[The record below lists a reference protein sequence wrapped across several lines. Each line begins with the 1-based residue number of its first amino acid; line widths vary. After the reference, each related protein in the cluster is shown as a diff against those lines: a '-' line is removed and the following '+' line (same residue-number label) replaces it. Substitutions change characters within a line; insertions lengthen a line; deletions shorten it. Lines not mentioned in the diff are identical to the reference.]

1 MLLHHGACRDRA
13 AERKSLTHFVQ
24 STHGGPRTTMAH
36 KEVPVEFLEFGV
48 FVAKLDRPWTETP
61 FVYQG
66 FVLQTEQQLAALK
79 KYCKKVYVDPEKM
92 QVVVAPKL
100 LTLPPSTRA
109 VIAEQAKETVRGAI
123 VYKELATVE
132 DELPRART
140 VFTQTTA
147 IVQSMSR
154 AVVTGNA
161 LDGNRAT
168 QAVTEITDSVVRN
181 PDAMMLLIT
190 MREKA
195 QETLNRSTQV
205 SVYMTVF
212 GRFLQLERERLEL
225 LGLIGLLQDVGML
238 KLTPGMPARRSDL
251 TGEEEVIFK
260 THVTHGV
267 EILSKTPGLPAEL
280 PGLASLHHE
289 RYDGSGYP
297 RGLKGSAIS
306 QIGAIAGIVDAFDM
320 LTAPAPY
327 GMQMPPSNALN
338 VLFQNRGTQ
347 FHAALVEQFIQC
359 VGAFPVGSV
368 VELNSGEV
376 GVVITQNLVKRLQ
389 PRVMVVQDANG
400 NPIHPHKIL
409 DLVKE
414 PMATRDEPYRIRR
427 TLDQTTVK
435 IDTRELFL

>member
-1 MLLHHGACRDRA
+1 
-13 AERKSLTHFVQ
+13 
-24 STHGGPRTTMAH
+24 MAH
-36 KEVPVEFLEFGV
+36 REVPVEFLEFGM

-61 FVYQG
+61 FVFQG
-66 FVLQTEQQLAALK
+66 FVLKTEQQLDALK
-79 KYCKKVYVDPEKM
+79 KYCKLVYVDPERKE
-92 QVVVAPKL
+92 VVVAPRL
-100 LTLPPSTRA
+100 LTLPPASTRH
-109 VIAEQAKETVRGAI
+109 VIAEQSKEKVRGTVI
-123 VYKELATVE
+123 YRELATVE

-140 VFTQTTA
+140 AFTQTNA
-147 IVQSMSR
+147 IVHTMSR
-154 AVVTGNA
+154 AVITGNA
-161 LDGNRAT
+161 LDGNRAK
-168 QAVTEITDSVVRN
+168 QAVNEITDSVVRN
-181 PDAMMLLIT
+181 PDAMMLLVT
-190 MREKA
+190 MRDKA
-195 QETLNRSTQV
+195 EETLNRATQV

-212 GRFLQLERERLEL
+212 GRFLQLERERLEV

-238 KLTPGMPARRSDL
+238 RLPQGIPGRRSDL
-251 TGEEEVIFK
+251 ALAEDEVFK
-260 THVTHGV
+260 THVTYSV
-267 EILSKTPGLPAEL
+267 EILSQTAGLPPEL
-280 PGLASLHHE
+280 PSLASLHHE

-297 RGLKGSAIS
+297 RGLKSSAIS
-306 QIGAIAGIVDAFDM
+306 QIGAIAGIVDTFDM

-400 NPIHPHKIL
+400 NPIHPHKVL
-409 DLVKE
+409 DLVNE
-414 PMATRDEPYRIRR
+414 PMATPDEPYRIRR

-435 IDTRELFL
+435 IDSRELFL

>member
-1 MLLHHGACRDRA
+1 
-13 AERKSLTHFVQ
+13 
-24 STHGGPRTTMAH
+24 MAH
-36 KEVPVEFLEFGV
+36 KEVPIEFLEFGM

-66 FVLQTEQQLAALK
+66 FVLKTEQQLNALK
-79 KYCKKVYVDPEKM
+79 KYCKTVFVDPEKQ

-100 LTLPPSTRA
+100 LALPPSTRTA
-109 VIAEQAKETVRGAI
+109 IAEQVKEKVRGTA

-140 VFTQTTA
+140 VFTQTNT
-147 IVQSMSR
+147 IVQSMAR
-154 AVVTGNA
+154 AVVSGNA
-161 LDGNRAT
+161 LDGERAR
-168 QAVTEITDSVVRN
+168 QAVAEITDSVVRN
-181 PDAMMLLIT
+181 PDAMMLLVT
-190 MREKA
+190 MRDKA
-195 QETLNRSTQV
+195 EETLNRSTQV

-212 GRFLQLERERLEL
+212 GRFLQLDRERLEL
-225 LGLIGLLQDVGML
+225 LGLMGLLQDVGML
-238 KLTPGMPARRSDL
+238 KLPPGMPARRSDL
-251 TGEEEVIFK
+251 TGEEEQIFK
-260 THVTHGV
+260 THVTHSV
-267 EILSKTPGLPAEL
+267 EILSQTPGLPAEL
-280 PGLASLHHE
+280 PGFASLHHE
-289 RYDGSGYP
+289 RYDGSGYA

-306 QIGAIAGIVDAFDM
+306 QMGAIAGIVDTFDM

-347 FHAALVEQFIQC
+347 FHAALIEQFIQC

-400 NPIHPHKIL
+400 NPIHPHKVL
-409 DLVKE
+409 DLVNE
-414 PMATRDEPYRIRR
+414 PMATPDEPYRIRR

-435 IDTRELFL
+435 IDARELFL

>member
-1 MLLHHGACRDRA
+1 
-13 AERKSLTHFVQ
+13 
-24 STHGGPRTTMAH
+24 MAQ
-36 KEVPVEFLEFGV
+36 KEVPVEFLEFGM
-48 FVAKLDRPWTETP
+48 FVARLDRPWTETP

-66 FVLQTEQQLAALK
+66 FVLQTEQQLNALK
-79 KYCKKVYVDPEKM
+79 KYCKTVYVDPEKR
-92 QVVVAPKL
+92 QESVAAKL
-100 LTLPPSTRA
+100 LALPSAQRQ
-109 VIAEQAKETVRGAI
+109 VIAEQSREKVRGSV
-123 VYKELATVE
+123 VYRELASVE

-140 VFTQTTA
+140 AFTQTNA
-147 IVQSMSR
+147 IVHSMSR
-154 AVVTGNA
+154 AVITGNA
-161 LDGNRAT
+161 LDGNRAK
-168 QAVTEITDSVVRN
+168 QAVNEITDSVVRN
-181 PDAMMLLIT
+181 PDAMMLLVT
-190 MREKA
+190 MRDKA
-195 QETLNRSTQV
+195 EETLNRATQV

-212 GRFLQLERERLEL
+212 GRFLQLERASLEM

-238 KLTPGMPARRSDL
+238 KLPAGMPARRADL
-251 TGEEEVIFK
+251 TPEEDEIFK
-260 THVTHGV
+260 THVTHGL
-267 EILSKTPGLPAEL
+267 EILSRTAGLPPEL
-280 PGLASLHHE
+280 PSMASLHHE

-297 RGLKGSAIS
+297 RGLKGGAIS
-306 QIGAIAGIVDAFDM
+306 QTGAIAGIVDTFDM

-409 DLVKE
+409 DLVNE
-414 PMATRDEPYRIRR
+414 PMATPDEPYRIRR
-427 TLDQTTVK
+427 TLDQTKVK
-435 IDTRELFL
+435 LDSRELFL

>member
-1 MLLHHGACRDRA
+1 
-13 AERKSLTHFVQ
+13 
-24 STHGGPRTTMAH
+24 MAH
-36 KEVPVEFLEFGV
+36 REVPVEFLEFGM

-66 FVLQTEQQLAALK
+66 FVLKTEQQIEALK
-79 KYCKKVYVDPEKM
+79 KYCKVVYVDPEKR
-92 QVVVAPKL
+92 QEVVAPRL
-100 LTLPPSTRA
+100 LTLPPSSTRQ
-109 VIAEQAKETVRGAI
+109 VIAEQSKEKVRGTV
-123 VYKELATVE
+123 VYKELAKVE
-132 DELPRART
+132 EELPRARS
-140 VFTQTTA
+140 VFTQTNA
-147 IVQSMSR
+147 IVHTMSR

-161 LDGNRAT
+161 LDGNRAK

-181 PDAMMLLIT
+181 PDAMMLLVT
-190 MREKA
+190 MRDKA
-195 QETLNRSTQV
+195 EETLNRSTQV

-212 GRFLQLERERLEL
+212 GRFLQLERESLET

-238 KLTPGMPARRSDL
+238 KLPAGIPGRRADL
-251 TGEEEVIFK
+251 APEEDEIFK
-260 THVTHGV
+260 SHVTHSV
-267 EILSKTPGLPAEL
+267 EILSQTAGLPADL
-280 PGLASLHHE
+280 PSLASLHHE

-306 QIGAIAGIVDAFDM
+306 QTGAIAGIVDTFDM

-389 PRVMVVQDANG
+389 PRVMVVQDAKG
-400 NPIHPHKIL
+400 NPIHPHKVL
-409 DLVKE
+409 DLVNE
-414 PMATRDEPYRIRR
+414 PMATPDEPYRIRR
-427 TLDQTTVK
+427 TLDQSTVK
-435 IDTRELFL
+435 IDSRELFL

>member
-1 MLLHHGACRDRA
+1 
-13 AERKSLTHFVQ
+13 
-24 STHGGPRTTMAH
+24 MAH
-36 KEVPVEFLEFGV
+36 KEVPVEFLEFGM

-66 FVLQTEQQLAALK
+66 FVLKTEQQLNALK
-79 KYCKKVYVDPEKM
+79 KYCTKVYVDPEKM
-92 QVVVAPKL
+92 ELVVASKL
-100 LTLPPSTRA
+100 LTLPPSTRQ
-109 VIAEQAKETVRGAI
+109 VIEDQAKEKVRGTA
-123 VYKELATVE
+123 VYRELATVE

-140 VFTQTTA
+140 AFTQTTA

-154 AVVTGNA
+154 AVVSGNA
-161 LDGNRAT
+161 LDGARAR

-181 PDAMMLLIT
+181 PDAMMLLVT

-238 KLTPGMPARRSDL
+238 KLPAGIPARRADL
-251 TGEEEVIFK
+251 TSAEDEDFK
-260 THVTHGV
+260 THVGHGV
-267 EILSKTPGLPAEL
+267 EILSQTAGLPAEL

-297 RGLKGSAIS
+297 RGLKSSAIS
-306 QIGAIAGIVDAFDM
+306 QIGAIAGIVDTFDM
-320 LTAPAPY
+320 LTAPSPY

-338 VLFQNRGTQ
+338 VLYQNRGTQ

-368 VELNSGEV
+368 VELNTGEV

-400 NPIHPHKIL
+400 NPIHPHKVL

-414 PMATRDEPYRIRR
+414 PMATPDEPYRIRR

-435 IDTRELFL
+435 IDSKELFL

>member
-1 MLLHHGACRDRA
+1 
-13 AERKSLTHFVQ
+13 
-24 STHGGPRTTMAH
+24 MAH
-36 KEVPVEFLEFGV
+36 REVPVEFLEFGM

-66 FVLQTEQQLAALK
+66 FVLKTEQQIEALK
-79 KYCKKVYVDPEKM
+79 KYCKVVYVDPEKR
-92 QVVVAPKL
+92 QEVRAPRL
-100 LTLPPSTRA
+100 LTLPPSSTRQ
-109 VIAEQAKETVRGAI
+109 VIAEQSKEKVRGTV
-123 VYKELATVE
+123 VYKELAKVE
-132 DELPRART
+132 EELPRARS
-140 VFTQTTA
+140 VFTQTNA
-147 IVQSMSR
+147 IVHTMSR

-161 LDGNRAT
+161 LDGNRAK

-181 PDAMMLLIT
+181 PDAMMLLVT
-190 MREKA
+190 MRDKA
-195 QETLNRSTQV
+195 EETLNRSTQV

-212 GRFLQLERERLEL
+212 GRFLQLERESLET

-238 KLTPGMPARRSDL
+238 KLPAGIPGRRADL
-251 TGEEEVIFK
+251 APEEDEIFK
-260 THVTHGV
+260 SHVTHSV
-267 EILSKTPGLPAEL
+267 EILSQTAGLPADL
-280 PGLASLHHE
+280 PSLASLHHE

-306 QIGAIAGIVDAFDM
+306 QTGAIAGIVDTFDM

-389 PRVMVVQDANG
+389 PRVMVVQDAKG
-400 NPIHPHKIL
+400 NPIHPHKVL
-409 DLVKE
+409 DLVNE
-414 PMATRDEPYRIRR
+414 PMATPDEPYRIRR
-427 TLDQTTVK
+427 TLDQSTVK
-435 IDTRELFL
+435 IDSRELFL

>member
-1 MLLHHGACRDRA
+1 
-13 AERKSLTHFVQ
+13 
-24 STHGGPRTTMAH
+24 MAH
-36 KEVPVEFLEFGV
+36 REIPVESLEFGMY
-48 FVAKLDRPWTETP
+48 VAKLDRPWTETP

-66 FVLQTEQQLAALK
+66 FVLQTEQQLETLK
-79 KYCKKVYVDPEKM
+79 KYCKRVYVDPEKR
-92 QVVVAPKL
+92 QEIVAARL
-100 LTLPPSTRA
+100 LTLPPGSARQ
-109 VIAEQAKETVRGAI
+109 VIAEQSKEKVRGSV
-123 VYKELATVE
+123 VYRELASVE

-140 VFTQTTA
+140 VFTQTNA
-147 IVQSMSR
+147 IVHTMSR

-161 LDGNRAT
+161 LEGDRAR
-168 QAVTEITDSVVRN
+168 QAVNEITDSVVRN
-181 PDAMMLLIT
+181 PDAMMLLVT
-190 MREKA
+190 MRDKA
-195 QETLNRSTQV
+195 EETLNRATQV

-212 GRFLQLERERLEL
+212 GRFLQLERERLEI

-238 KLTPGMPARRSDL
+238 KLPPSLPGRRADLAPAED
-251 TGEEEVIFK
+251 EIFK
-260 THVTHGV
+260 THVTHSV
-267 EILSKTPGLPAEL
+267 EILSQTAGLPPEL
-280 PGLASLHHE
+280 PSLASLHHE

-306 QIGAIAGIVDAFDM
+306 QTGAIAGIVDTFDL

-400 NPIHPHKIL
+400 NPIRPHKVL
-409 DLVKE
+409 DLVNE
-414 PMATRDEPYRIRR
+414 PMATPDEPYRIRR
-427 TLDQTTVK
+427 TLDQTRVK
-435 IDTRELFL
+435 IDSRELFL

>member
-1 MLLHHGACRDRA
+1 MLLHAALAERARRHQNRLLRLSGHGAR
-13 AERKSLTHFVQ
+13 
-24 STHGGPRTTMAH
+24 MAH
-36 KEVPVEFLEFGV
+36 REVPVDSLEFGM

-66 FVLQTEQQLAALK
+66 FVLQTEQQLEALR
-79 KYCKKVYVDPEKM
+79 KYCKVVYVDPEKR
-92 QVVVAPKL
+92 QEAVAARL
-100 LTLPPSTRA
+100 LTLPPGSTRRA
-109 VIAEQAKETVRGAI
+109 IAEQSREKVRGTV
-123 VYKELATVE
+123 VYRELASVE
-132 DELPRART
+132 DELPRARN
-140 VFTQTTA
+140 VVAQTNA
-147 IVQSMSR
+147 IVHTMSR

-161 LDGNRAT
+161 LDGGRAK
-168 QAVTEITDSVVRN
+168 QAVNEITDSVVRN
-181 PDAMMLLIT
+181 PDAMMLLVT
-190 MREKA
+190 MRDKA
-195 QETLNRSTQV
+195 EETLNRSTQV

-212 GRFLQLERERLEL
+212 GRFLQLERERLEI

-238 KLTPGMPARRSDL
+238 KLPAGLPARRADL
-251 TGEEEVIFK
+251 APAEDEIFK
-260 THVTHGV
+260 SHVTHSV
-267 EILSKTPGLPAEL
+267 EILSQTAGLPAEL

-306 QIGAIAGIVDAFDM
+306 QTGAIAGIVDSFDM

-389 PRVMVVQDANG
+389 PRVMVVQDAGG
-400 NPIHPHKIL
+400 NPIHPHKVL
-409 DLVKE
+409 DLVHE
-414 PMATRDEPYRIRR
+414 PMATPDEPYRIRR
-427 TLDQTTVK
+427 TLDQATVK
-435 IDTRELFL
+435 IDSRELFL

>member
-1 MLLHHGACRDRA
+1 
-13 AERKSLTHFVQ
+13 
-24 STHGGPRTTMAH
+24 MAH
-36 KEVPVEFLEFGV
+36 KEVPVEFLEFGM
-48 FVAKLDRPWTETP
+48 FVARLDRPWTETP

-66 FVLQTEQQLAALK
+66 FVLKTEQQLSALK
-79 KYCKKVYVDPEKM
+79 KYCKKVYIDPEKM
-92 QVVVAPKL
+92 QVVVAPNL
-100 LTLPPSTRA
+100 LSLPSSTRT
-109 VIAEQAKETVRGAI
+109 VIAEQSKEKVRGSV

-140 VFTQTTA
+140 AFTQTIA

-154 AVVTGNA
+154 AVVSGNA
-161 LDGNRAT
+161 LDGTRAK
-168 QAVTEITDSVVRN
+168 QAVAEITDSVVRN
-181 PDAMMLLIT
+181 PDAMMLLVT

-195 QETLNRSTQV
+195 EETLNRSTQV

-212 GRFLQLERERLEL
+212 GRFLQLERDRLEL
-225 LGLIGLLQDVGML
+225 LGLMGLLQDVGML
-238 KLTPGMPARRSDL
+238 RLPPGMPARRSDL
-251 TGEEEVIFK
+251 SPEEEEVFK
-260 THVTHGV
+260 KHVAHSV
-267 EILSKTPGLPAEL
+267 EILSQTPGLPAEL

-289 RYDGSGYP
+289 RYDGSGYA

-306 QIGAIAGIVDAFDM
+306 QMGAIAGIVDTFDM

-347 FHAALVEQFIQC
+347 FHAALIEQFIQC

-389 PRVMVVQDANG
+389 PRVMVVQDASG

-409 DLVKE
+409 DLVNE
-414 PMATRDEPYRIRR
+414 PMATPDEPYRIRR
-427 TLDQTTVK
+427 TLDQTKVQ
-435 IDTRELFL
+435 IDSRELFL

>member
-1 MLLHHGACRDRA
+1 
-13 AERKSLTHFVQ
+13 
-24 STHGGPRTTMAH
+24 MAQR
-36 KEVPVEFLEFGV
+36 EVPVEQLEFGM
-48 FVAKLDRPWTETP
+48 FVARLDRPWTETP
-61 FVYQG
+61 FVFQG
-66 FVLQTEQQLAALK
+66 FVLKTEQQLVALK

-92 QVVVAPKL
+92 EVVVAPRL
-100 LTLPPSTRA
+100 LSLPPSERT
-109 VIAEQAKETVRGAI
+109 VIAEQSKEKVRGSV
-123 VYKELATVE
+123 VYKELASVE

-140 VFTQTTA
+140 VFTQTTSV
-147 IVQSMSR
+147 VQTMSR
-154 AVVTGNA
+154 AVISGNA
-161 LDGNRAT
+161 LDGGRAR
-168 QAVTEITDSVVRN
+168 QAVTEITDSVVRT
-181 PDAMMLLIT
+181 PDAMMLLVT
-190 MREKA
+190 MRERA
-195 QETLNRSTQV
+195 EQTLNRSTQV

-238 KLTPGMPARRSDL
+238 KLPPGMPARRSDL
-251 TGEEEVIFK
+251 DSAEEDVFK
-260 THVTHGV
+260 THVTHSV
-267 EILSKTPGLPAEL
+267 EILSQTSGLPPEL

-289 RYDGSGYP
+289 RYDGSGYA

-306 QIGAIAGIVDAFDM
+306 QTGAIAGIVDTFDM

-338 VLFQNRGTQ
+338 VLFMNRGTQ

-368 VELNSGEV
+368 VELNTGEV

-389 PRVMVVQDANG
+389 PRVMVVQDASG
-400 NPIHPHKIL
+400 NPIHPHRIL

-414 PMATRDEPYRIRR
+414 PKATPEEPYRIRR

>member
-1 MLLHHGACRDRA
+1 
-13 AERKSLTHFVQ
+13 
-24 STHGGPRTTMAH
+24 MAH
-36 KEVPVEFLEFGV
+36 KEVPVESLEFGM

-61 FVYQG
+61 FVFQG
-66 FVLQTEQQLAALK
+66 FVLNSEEQLAALK

-92 QVVVAPKL
+92 RVDVAPKL
-100 LTLPPSTRA
+100 LTLPTSARS
-109 VIAEQAKETVRGAI
+109 VIAEQSKEKVRGTV
-123 VYKELATVE
+123 VYRELATVE

-140 VFTQTTA
+140 AFTQTTA

-161 LDGNRAT
+161 LDGNRAK

-181 PDAMMLLIT
+181 PDAMMLLVT

-195 QETLNRSTQV
+195 QETLNRATQV

-238 KLTPGMPARRSDL
+238 KLPAGMPARRSDL
-251 TGEEEVIFK
+251 TSAEDEDFK

-267 EILSKTPGLPAEL
+267 EILSNTAGLPAEL

-297 RGLKGSAIS
+297 RGLRGSAIS
-306 QIGAIAGIVDAFDM
+306 QTGAISGIVDTFDM

-368 VELNSGEV
+368 VELNTGEV

-400 NPIHPHKIL
+400 NLIHPHKIL

-414 PMATRDEPYRIRR
+414 PLARPGEPYRIRR

-435 IDTRELFL
+435 IDSRELFL

>member
-1 MLLHHGACRDRA
+1 
-13 AERKSLTHFVQ
+13 
-24 STHGGPRTTMAH
+24 MAH
-36 KEVPVEFLEFGV
+36 KEVPTEFLEFGM

-66 FVLQTEQQLAALK
+66 FVLKTERQLTALK
-79 KYCKKVYVDPEKM
+79 KYCKAVYVDPEKREL
-92 QVVVAPKL
+92 VVAPKL
-100 LTLPPSTRA
+100 LTLPASTRT
-109 VIAEQAKETVRGAI
+109 VISDQARERVRGTV
-123 VYKELATVE
+123 VYEELASVE
-132 DELPRART
+132 DELPRARS

-161 LDGNRAT
+161 LDGNRAR

-181 PDAMMLLIT
+181 PDAMMLLVT

-212 GRFLQLERERLEL
+212 GRFLQLDRERLEL

-238 KLTPGMPARRSDL
+238 KLPPGMPARRSDL
-251 TGEEEVIFK
+251 TAEEDEVYK

-267 EILSKTPGLPAEL
+267 EILSQTAGLPAEL

-306 QIGAIAGIVDAFDM
+306 QTGAVAGIVDAFDM

-327 GMQMPPSNALN
+327 GMQLPPSNALN
-338 VLFQNRGTQ
+338 VLFQSRGTQ

-368 VELNSGEV
+368 VELNTGEV

-400 NPIHPHKIL
+400 DPLHPHKIL

-414 PMATRDEPYRIRR
+414 PMAAPDEPYRIRR
-427 TLDQTTVK
+427 TLDQTSVK

>member
-1 MLLHHGACRDRA
+1 
-13 AERKSLTHFVQ
+13 
-24 STHGGPRTTMAH
+24 MAH
-36 KEVPVEFLEFGV
+36 KEVPVEFLEFGM

-66 FVLQTEQQLAALK
+66 FVLKTEQQLTALK
-79 KYCKKVYVDPEKM
+79 KYCKKVFVDPEKKE
-92 QVVVAPKL
+92 VVVAPRL
-100 LTLPPSTRA
+100 LTLPPASTRQ
-109 VIAEQAKETVRGAI
+109 VIAEQAKEKVRGTVI
-123 VYKELATVE
+123 YQELATVE

-140 VFTQTTA
+140 VFSQANA
-147 IVQSMSR
+147 IVHTMSR
-154 AVVTGNA
+154 AVITGSA
-161 LDGNRAT
+161 LDGDRAK

-181 PDAMMLLIT
+181 PDAMMLLVT
-190 MREKA
+190 MRDKA
-195 QETLNRSTQV
+195 EETLNRSTQV

-225 LGLIGLLQDVGML
+225 LGLMGLLQDVGML
-238 KLTPGMPARRSDL
+238 KLPPGMPARRSDL
-251 TGEEEVIFK
+251 GAEEDTVFK
-260 THVTHGV
+260 SHVGHSV
-267 EILSKTPGLPAEL
+267 EILSKTAGLPAEL
-280 PGLASLHHE
+280 PSMASLHHE

-297 RGLKGSAIS
+297 RGLKGGAIS
-306 QIGAIAGIVDAFDM
+306 QTGAIAGIVDTFDL

-368 VELNSGEV
+368 VELNTGEV

-389 PRVMVVQDANG
+389 PRVMVVQDASG
-400 NPIHPHKIL
+400 NPVHPHKIL
-409 DLVKE
+409 DLVHE
-414 PMATRDEPYRIRR
+414 PMATPDEPYRIRR

-435 IDTRELFL
+435 IDSKELFL

>member
-1 MLLHHGACRDRA
+1 MLLHAA
-13 AERKSLTHFVQ
+13 LAERARRHQNRLLRLS
-24 STHGGPRTTMAH
+24 GYGARMAH
-36 KEVPVEFLEFGV
+36 REVPVESLEFGMY
-48 FVAKLDRPWTETP
+48 VAKLDRPWTETP

-66 FVLQTEQQLAALK
+66 FVLQTEQQLEALK
-79 KYCKKVYVDPEKM
+79 KYCKVVYVDPEKR
-92 QVVVAPKL
+92 QEAVAARL
-100 LTLPPSTRA
+100 LALPPGSARQ
-109 VIAEQAKETVRGAI
+109 VIAEQSKEKVRGTV
-123 VYKELATVE
+123 VYRELASVE
-132 DELPRART
+132 DELPRARS
-140 VFTQTTA
+140 VFTQTNA
-147 IVQSMSR
+147 IVHTMSR
-154 AVVTGNA
+154 AVSTGNA
-161 LDGNRAT
+161 LDGDRAK
-168 QAVTEITDSVVRN
+168 QAVSEITDSVVRN
-181 PDAMMLLIT
+181 PDAMMLLVT
-190 MREKA
+190 MRDKA
-195 QETLNRSTQV
+195 EETLNRSTQV

-212 GRFLQLERERLEL
+212 GRFLQLEREHLEI

-238 KLTPGMPARRSDL
+238 KLPAGLPGRRADLEPAED
-251 TGEEEVIFK
+251 EIFK
-260 THVTHGV
+260 THVSHSV
-267 EILSKTPGLPAEL
+267 EILSQTAGLPPEL
-280 PGLASLHHE
+280 PSLASLHHE

-306 QIGAIAGIVDAFDM
+306 QTGAIASIVDAFDM

-400 NPIHPHKIL
+400 NPIHPHKVL
-409 DLVKE
+409 DLVNE
-414 PMATRDEPYRIRR
+414 PMASPDEPYRIRR

-435 IDTRELFL
+435 IDSRELFL

>member
-1 MLLHHGACRDRA
+1 
-13 AERKSLTHFVQ
+13 
-24 STHGGPRTTMAH
+24 MAH
-36 KEVPVEFLEFGV
+36 KELPVEQLEFGMY
-48 FVAKLDRPWTETP
+48 VARLDRPWTETP
-61 FVYQG
+61 FVFQG
-66 FVLQTEQQLAALK
+66 FVLKSEDQLETLK
-79 KYCKKVYVDPEKM
+79 KYCKKVYVDPEKR
-92 QVVVAPKL
+92 QESVAAKL
-100 LTLPPSTRA
+100 LALPPSARQ
-109 VIAEQAKETVRGAI
+109 VIAEQSKEVVRGTV

-140 VFTQTTA
+140 VYAQA
-147 IVQSMSR
+147 NNIVQSMSR
-154 AVVTGNA
+154 AVITNSA
-161 LDGNRAT
+161 LDGGRAK
-168 QAVTEITDSVVRN
+168 QAVTEITDSVIRN
-181 PDAMMLLIT
+181 PDAMMLLVT

-195 QETLNRSTQV
+195 QETLNRATQV

-238 KLTPGMPARRSDL
+238 RLPAGMPARRADL
-251 TGEEEVIFK
+251 SAEEEKVFR
-260 THVTHGV
+260 THVENGL
-267 EILSKTPGLPAEL
+267 EILSQTAGLPAEL
-280 PGLASLHHE
+280 PSFASLHHE

-306 QIGAIAGIVDAFDM
+306 QIGAMAGIVDTFDM

-327 GMQMPPSNALN
+327 GMQMPPSNALS

-368 VELNSGEV
+368 VELNSGEI

-389 PRVMVVQDANG
+389 PRVMVVQDAKG

-409 DLVKE
+409 DLMKE
-414 PMATRDEPYRIRR
+414 PMASPGEPYRIRR
-427 TLDQTTVK
+427 TLDQGTVR
-435 IDTRELFL
+435 IDPKELFL

>member
-1 MLLHHGACRDRA
+1 M
-13 AERKSLTHFVQ
+13 E
-24 STHGGPRTTMAH
+24 H
-36 KEVPVEFLEFGV
+36 KEVPVEYLEFGM

-66 FVLQTEQQLAALK
+66 FVLKTEQQLEALK
-79 KYCKKVYVDPEKM
+79 KYCKVVYVDPERR
-92 QVVVAPKL
+92 QEVVAARL
-100 LTLPPSTRA
+100 LSLPPGSPRQA
-109 VIAEQAKETVRGAI
+109 IAEQSKEKVRGTVI
-123 VYKELATVE
+123 YKELATVE
-132 DELPRART
+132 DELPRARS
-140 VFTQTTA
+140 VFTQTNA
-147 IVQSMSR
+147 IVHTMSR

-161 LDGNRAT
+161 LDGNRAR

-181 PDAMMLLIT
+181 PDAMMLLVT
-190 MREKA
+190 MRDKA
-195 QETLNRSTQV
+195 EETLNRSTQV

-212 GRFLQLERERLEL
+212 GRFLQLERERLEI

-238 KLTPGMPARRSDL
+238 KLPAGIPGRRSAL
-251 TGEEEVIFK
+251 ALEEDAVFK
-260 THVTHGV
+260 SHVTHSV
-267 EILSKTPGLPAEL
+267 EILSQTAGLPPEL
-280 PGLASLHHE
+280 PSLASLHHE
-289 RYDGSGYP
+289 RYDGGGYP

-306 QIGAIAGIVDAFDM
+306 QTGAIAGIVDTFDM

-389 PRVMVVQDANG
+389 PRVMVVQDADG
-400 NPIHPHKIL
+400 NPIHPHKVL
-409 DLVKE
+409 DLVNE
-414 PMATRDEPYRIRR
+414 PMATADEPYRIRR
-427 TLDQTTVK
+427 TLDQSTVK
-435 IDTRELFL
+435 VDSRELFL

>member
-1 MLLHHGACRDRA
+1 
-13 AERKSLTHFVQ
+13 
-24 STHGGPRTTMAH
+24 MAH
-36 KEVPVEFLEFGV
+36 REVPVESLEFGM

-66 FVLQTEQQLAALK
+66 FVLQTEQQLDALK
-79 KYCKKVYVDPEKM
+79 KYCKVVYVDPEKR
-92 QVVVAPKL
+92 QESVAAKL
-100 LTLPPSTRA
+100 PTLPPGSARQ
-109 VIAEQAKETVRGAI
+109 VIAEQSREKVRGTV
-123 VYKELATVE
+123 VYKELASVE

-140 VFTQTTA
+140 VFTQTNA
-147 IVQSMSR
+147 IVHTLSR
-154 AVVTGNA
+154 AVMTGNA
-161 LDGNRAT
+161 LDGNRAK
-168 QAVTEITDSVVRN
+168 QAVDEITDSVVRN
-181 PDAMMLLIT
+181 PDAMMLLVT
-190 MREKA
+190 MRDKA
-195 QETLNRSTQV
+195 EETLYRATQV

-212 GRFLQLERERLEL
+212 GRFLQLERERLEI

-238 KLTPGMPARRSDL
+238 KLPAGLPGRRADLAPAED
-251 TGEEEVIFK
+251 EIFK
-260 THVTHGV
+260 THVTHSV
-267 EILSKTPGLPAEL
+267 EILSQTAGMPAEL

-297 RGLKGSAIS
+297 RGLKGGAIS
-306 QIGAIAGIVDAFDM
+306 QTGAIAGIVDTFDM

-389 PRVMVVQDANG
+389 PRIMVVQDASG
-400 NPIHPHKIL
+400 NPIHPHKVL
-409 DLVKE
+409 DLVHE
-414 PMATRDEPYRIRR
+414 PMATPDEPYRIRR

-435 IDTRELFL
+435 IDSRELFL

>member
-1 MLLHHGACRDRA
+1 
-13 AERKSLTHFVQ
+13 
-24 STHGGPRTTMAH
+24 MAH
-36 KEVPVEFLEFGV
+36 KEVPVDFLEFGM

-66 FVLQTEQQLAALK
+66 FVLKTEQQLNALK
-79 KYCKKVYVDPEKM
+79 KYCKTVFVDPEKKE
-92 QVVVAPKL
+92 VVVAPRL
-100 LTLPPSTRA
+100 LTLPPASTRQ
-109 VIAEQAKETVRGAI
+109 VIAEQAKERVRGSV

-132 DELPRART
+132 DELPRARA
-140 VFTQTTA
+140 VFTQTNQ
-147 IVQSMSR
+147 IVHTMSR
-154 AVVTGNA
+154 AVITGTA
-161 LDGNRAT
+161 LDGNRAK

-181 PDAMMLLIT
+181 PDAMMLLVT
-190 MREKA
+190 MRDQAE
-195 QETLNRSTQV
+195 ETLNRSTQV

-225 LGLIGLLQDVGML
+225 LGLMGLLQDVGML
-238 KLTPGMPARRSDL
+238 KLPPGMPARRSDL
-251 TGEEEVIFK
+251 SAEEDATFK
-260 THVTHGV
+260 SHVEHSV
-267 EILSKTPGLPAEL
+267 EILSKTAGLPAEL
-280 PGLASLHHE
+280 PSMASLHHE

-297 RGLKGSAIS
+297 RGLKGGAIS
-306 QIGAIAGIVDAFDM
+306 QMGAISGIVDTFDL

-368 VELNSGEV
+368 VELNTGEV

-389 PRVMVVQDANG
+389 PRVMVVQDPSG

-409 DLVKE
+409 DLVNE
-414 PMATRDEPYRIRR
+414 PMATPDEPYRIRR

-435 IDTRELFL
+435 IDSRELFL

>member
-1 MLLHHGACRDRA
+1 M
-13 AERKSLTHFVQ
+13 E
-24 STHGGPRTTMAH
+24 H
-36 KEVPVEFLEFGV
+36 KEVPVDFLEFGM
-48 FVAKLDRPWTETP
+48 FVARLDRPWTETP

-66 FVLQTEQQLAALK
+66 FVLKTEQQLNALK
-79 KYCKKVYVDPEKM
+79 KYCKVVYVDPEKR
-92 QVVVAPKL
+92 QEVAAPKL
-100 LTLPPSTRA
+100 LTLPPASTRQA
-109 VIAEQAKETVRGAI
+109 IAEQSKEKVRGTV

-140 VFTQTTA
+140 VFTQTNA
-147 IVQSMSR
+147 IVHTMSR
-154 AVVTGNA
+154 AVVTGSA
-161 LDGNRAT
+161 IDGGRAR
-168 QAVTEITDSVVRN
+168 QAVAEITDSVVRN
-181 PDAMMLLIT
+181 PDAMMLLVT
-190 MREKA
+190 MRDKA
-195 QETLNRSTQV
+195 EETLNRSTQV

-225 LGLIGLLQDVGML
+225 LGLMGLLQDVGML
-238 KLTPGMPARRSDL
+238 KLPAGIPGRRADL
-251 TGEEEVIFK
+251 AMDEDEIFK
-260 THVTHGV
+260 SHVEHSA
-267 EILSKTPGLPAEL
+267 EILSKTSGLPPEL
-280 PGLASLHHE
+280 PSMASLHHE

-306 QIGAIAGIVDAFDM
+306 QMGAIAGIVDTFDM

-368 VELNSGEV
+368 VELNSGEI

-400 NPIHPHKIL
+400 NPIHPHKVL
-409 DLVKE
+409 DLVNE
-414 PMATRDEPYRIRR
+414 PMATPDEPYRIRR

-435 IDTRELFL
+435 IDSRELFL

>member
-1 MLLHHGACRDRA
+1 
-13 AERKSLTHFVQ
+13 
-24 STHGGPRTTMAH
+24 MAH
-36 KEVPVEFLEFGV
+36 KEVPVEFLEFGM
-48 FVAKLDRPWTETP
+48 FVSKLDRPWTETP
-61 FVYQG
+61 FVFQG
-66 FVLQTEQQLAALK
+66 FVLKTEEQLEALK
-79 KYCKKVYVDPEKM
+79 KYCKKVYVDPERR
-92 QVVVAPKL
+92 QESVAAKL
-100 LTLPPSTRA
+100 LSLPPSARQ
-109 VIAEQAKETVRGAI
+109 VIAEQSKEVVRGTV

-140 VFTQTTA
+140 VFTQTNT
-147 IVQSMSR
+147 IVQTMSR
-154 AVVTGNA
+154 AVVSGSA
-161 LDGNRAT
+161 LDGGRAR
-168 QAVTEITDSVVRN
+168 QAVTEITDSVIRN
-181 PDAMMLLIT
+181 PDAMMLLVT

-195 QETLNRSTQV
+195 EETLNRSTQV

-238 KLTPGMPARRSDL
+238 KLPTGMPARRADL
-251 TGEEEVIFK
+251 TSAEETIFR
-260 THVTHGV
+260 THVGSGL
-267 EILSKTPGLPAEL
+267 EILSQTSGLPVDL
-280 PGLASLHHE
+280 PGFASLHHE

-306 QIGAIAGIVDAFDM
+306 QIGAIAGIVDTFDM

-368 VELNSGEV
+368 VELNTGEI

-389 PRVMVVQDANG
+389 PRVMVVQDNKG

-409 DLVKE
+409 DLMKE
-414 PMATRDEPYRIRR
+414 PMAGPHEPYRIRR
-427 TLDQTTVK
+427 TLDQATVR
-435 IDTRELFL
+435 IDPKELFL

>member
-1 MLLHHGACRDRA
+1 
-13 AERKSLTHFVQ
+13 
-24 STHGGPRTTMAH
+24 MAH
-36 KEVPVEFLEFGV
+36 REVPVEQLEFGM
-48 FVAKLDRPWTETP
+48 FVARLDRPWTETP
-61 FVYQG
+61 FVFQG
-66 FVLQTEQQLAALK
+66 FVLKTEQQLVALK
-79 KYCKKVYVDPEKM
+79 KYCKTVYVDPEKM
-92 QVVVAPKL
+92 EVVVAPRL
-100 LTLPPSTRA
+100 LSLPPSARS
-109 VIAEQAKETVRGAI
+109 VIAEQSKEKVRGSV
-123 VYKELATVE
+123 VYRELASVE

-140 VFTQTTA
+140 VFTQTTSV
-147 IVQSMSR
+147 VQSMSR
-154 AVVTGNA
+154 AVISGNA
-161 LDGNRAT
+161 LDGGRAR

-181 PDAMMLLIT
+181 PDAMMLLVT
-190 MREKA
+190 MRERA
-195 QETLNRSTQV
+195 EQTLNRSTQV

-238 KLTPGMPARRSDL
+238 KLPPGMPARRSDL
-251 TGEEEVIFK
+251 DGAEEEVFK
-260 THVTHGV
+260 THVTHSV
-267 EILSKTPGLPAEL
+267 EILSQTAGLPPEL

-289 RYDGSGYP
+289 RYDGSGYA

-306 QIGAIAGIVDAFDM
+306 QTGAIAGIVDTFDM

-338 VLFQNRGTQ
+338 VLFMNRGTQ

-368 VELNSGEV
+368 VELNTGEV

-389 PRVMVVQDANG
+389 PRVMVVQDARG

-414 PMATRDEPYRIRR
+414 PMATPEEPYRIRR
-427 TLDQTTVK
+427 TLDQTTVM

>member
-1 MLLHHGACRDRA
+1 MAL
-13 AERKSLTHFVQ
+13 AERARRHQNHLLRLSAH
-24 STHGGPRTTMAH
+24 HARMAH
-36 KEVPVEFLEFGV
+36 KEVPVEFLEFGM

-66 FVLQTEQQLAALK
+66 FVLKTEQQLNALK
-79 KYCKKVYVDPEKM
+79 KYCKVVYVDPEKKE
-92 QVVVAPKL
+92 VVVASKL
-100 LTLPPSTRA
+100 LTLPPASARQ
-109 VIAEQAKETVRGAI
+109 VIAEQSKEKVRGTVI
-123 VYKELATVE
+123 YKELATVE

-140 VFTQTTA
+140 VFTQTNA
-147 IVQSMSR
+147 IVHTMSR

-161 LDGNRAT
+161 LDGNRAK
-168 QAVTEITDSVVRN
+168 QAVNEITDSVVRN
-181 PDAMMLLIT
+181 PDAMMLLVT
-190 MREKA
+190 MRDKA
-195 QETLNRSTQV
+195 EETLNRSTQV

-212 GRFLQLERERLEL
+212 GRFLQLERERLEI

-238 KLTPGMPARRSDL
+238 KLPPGIPGRRADL
-251 TGEEEVIFK
+251 ALDEDEVFK
-260 THVTHGV
+260 SHVTHTV
-267 EILSKTPGLPAEL
+267 EILSQTAGLPPEL
-280 PGLASLHHE
+280 PSLASLHHE

-306 QIGAIAGIVDAFDM
+306 QTGAIAGIVDTFDM

-400 NPIHPHKIL
+400 NPIHPHKVL
-409 DLVKE
+409 DLVNE
-414 PMATRDEPYRIRR
+414 PMATPDEPYRIRR
-427 TLDQTTVK
+427 TLEQSTVK
-435 IDTRELFL
+435 IDSRELFL

>member
-1 MLLHHGACRDRA
+1 
-13 AERKSLTHFVQ
+13 
-24 STHGGPRTTMAH
+24 MAH
-36 KEVPVEFLEFGV
+36 REIPVESLEFGMY
-48 FVAKLDRPWTETP
+48 VAKLDRPWTETP

-66 FVLQTEQQLAALK
+66 FVLQTEQQLDALK
-79 KYCKKVYVDPEKM
+79 KYCKRVYVDPEKR
-92 QVVVAPKL
+92 QEVVAARL
-100 LTLPPSTRA
+100 LTLPPGSARQA
-109 VIAEQAKETVRGAI
+109 IAEQSREKVRGSV
-123 VYKELATVE
+123 VYTELASVE

-140 VFTQTTA
+140 VFTQTNA
-147 IVQSMSR
+147 IVHTMSR

-161 LDGNRAT
+161 LDGGRAK
-168 QAVTEITDSVVRN
+168 QAVNEITDSVVRN
-181 PDAMMLLIT
+181 PDAMMLLVT
-190 MREKA
+190 MRDKA
-195 QETLNRSTQV
+195 EETLHRSTQV

-212 GRFLQLERERLEL
+212 GRFLQLERASLET

-238 KLTPGMPARRSDL
+238 KLPPGIPGSRADLGPAED
-251 TGEEEVIFK
+251 EIFK
-260 THVTHGV
+260 THVTHSV
-267 EILSKTPGLPAEL
+267 EILSQTSGLPAEL

-306 QIGAIAGIVDAFDM
+306 QTGAIAGIVDSFDM

-400 NPIHPHKIL
+400 NPIHPHKVL
-409 DLVKE
+409 DLVHE
-414 PMATRDEPYRIRR
+414 PMATPEEPYRIRR
-427 TLDQTTVK
+427 TLDQTKVR
-435 IDTRELFL
+435 IDSRELFL

>member
-1 MLLHHGACRDRA
+1 
-13 AERKSLTHFVQ
+13 
-24 STHGGPRTTMAH
+24 MAH
-36 KEVPVEFLEFGV
+36 REVPVEFLEFGM

-66 FVLQTEQQLAALK
+66 FVLKTEQQIEALK
-79 KYCKKVYVDPEKM
+79 KYCKVVYVDPEKR
-92 QVVVAPKL
+92 QEVRAPRL
-100 LTLPPSTRA
+100 LTLPPSSTRQ
-109 VIAEQAKETVRGAI
+109 VIAEQSKEKVRGTV
-123 VYKELATVE
+123 VYKELAKVE
-132 DELPRART
+132 EELPRARS
-140 VFTQTTA
+140 VFTQTNA
-147 IVQSMSR
+147 IVHTMSR

-161 LDGNRAT
+161 LDGNRAK

-181 PDAMMLLIT
+181 PDAMMLLVT
-190 MREKA
+190 MRDNAE
-195 QETLNRSTQV
+195 ETLNRSTQV

-212 GRFLQLERERLEL
+212 GRFLQLERESLET

-238 KLTPGMPARRSDL
+238 KLPAGIPGRRADL
-251 TGEEEVIFK
+251 APEEDEIFK
-260 THVTHGV
+260 SHVTHSV
-267 EILSKTPGLPAEL
+267 EILSQTAGLPADL
-280 PGLASLHHE
+280 PSLASLHHE

-306 QIGAIAGIVDAFDM
+306 QTGAIAGIVDTFDM

-389 PRVMVVQDANG
+389 PRVMVVQDAKG
-400 NPIHPHKIL
+400 NPIHPHKVL
-409 DLVKE
+409 DLVNE
-414 PMATRDEPYRIRR
+414 PMATPDEPYRIRR
-427 TLDQTTVK
+427 TLDQSTVK
-435 IDTRELFL
+435 IDSRELFL

>member
-1 MLLHHGACRDRA
+1 
-13 AERKSLTHFVQ
+13 
-24 STHGGPRTTMAH
+24 MAH
-36 KEVPVEFLEFGV
+36 REVPVEFLEFGM

-66 FVLQTEQQLAALK
+66 FVLQTEQQIEALK
-79 KYCKKVYVDPEKM
+79 KYCKVVYVDPEKR
-92 QVVVAPKL
+92 QEVVAPRL
-100 LTLPPSTRA
+100 LTLPPSSTRQ
-109 VIAEQAKETVRGAI
+109 VIAEQSKEKVRGTV
-123 VYKELATVE
+123 VYKELAKVE
-132 DELPRART
+132 EELPRARS
-140 VFTQTTA
+140 VFTQTNA
-147 IVQSMSR
+147 IVHTMSR

-161 LDGNRAT
+161 LDGNRAK

-181 PDAMMLLIT
+181 PDAMMLLVT
-190 MREKA
+190 MRDKA
-195 QETLNRSTQV
+195 EETLNRSTQV

-212 GRFLQLERERLEL
+212 GRFLQLERESLET

-238 KLTPGMPARRSDL
+238 KLPAGIPGRRADL
-251 TGEEEVIFK
+251 APEEDEIFK
-260 THVTHGV
+260 SHVTHSV
-267 EILSKTPGLPAEL
+267 EILSQTAGLPADL
-280 PGLASLHHE
+280 PSLASLHHE

-306 QIGAIAGIVDAFDM
+306 QTGAIAGIVDTFDM

-389 PRVMVVQDANG
+389 PRVMVVQDAKG
-400 NPIHPHKIL
+400 NPIHPHKVL
-409 DLVKE
+409 DLVNE
-414 PMATRDEPYRIRR
+414 PMVTPDEPYRIRR
-427 TLDQTTVK
+427 TLDQSTVK
-435 IDTRELFL
+435 IDSRELFL